1 MPSGFPVMILTSPSI
16 IEGGVTGNT
25 VIFYI
30 GSYVADQ
37 TASWQGGTNVRV
49 NLTGT
54 TYRTVIFN
62 SNGGTGSMSN
72 QVANIPT
79 ALTSNAFT
87 RVGYTFNNWN
97 TAANGSGVSYAN
109 GATYS
114 FAADV
119 TLYAQWTANP
129 THTVTYANG
138 GGTGTLPTQSPV
150 SEGASFTVASG
161 ATLTRAGFTFA
172 GWHDGTN
179 PYAAGA
185 SYTMGTSNVT
195 LTAQWTANPTHT
207 VTYANGGGTGT
218 LPTQSPVSE
227 GASFTVASGATL
239 TRAGFTFA
247 GWHDG
252 TNPYAAGASYTMG
265 TSNVTLT
272 AQWTA
277 NPTHTVTYA
286 NGGGT
291 GTLPTQSPVSEG
303 ASFTVAS
310 GATLTRA
317 GFTFAGWHDGTNP
330 YAAGASYTMGT
341 SNVTLTA
348 QWTANPTH
356 TVTYANGGGTG
367 TLPTQSPVSEGASF
381 TVASGAT
388 LTRAGFTFAGWHDG
402 TNPYAAGASYTMGTS
417 NVTLTAQWTANPTHT
432 VTYANGGGTGTLPTQ
447 SPVSEGASFTVA
459 SGATLTRA
467 GFTFAGWHDG
477 TNPYAAGASYTM
489 GTSNV
494 TLTAQWTANPTH
506 TVTYANGGGTGT
518 LPTQSPVSEGAS
530 FTVASGAT
538 LTRAGFTFAGW
549 HDGTN
554 PYAAGASYTMGTSNV
569 TLTAQ
574 WTPLDSYTVTFNAN
588 GGTGTMAPQVSN
600 VAANLTLN
608 SFTRAG
614 YTFNGWNTNADGTS
628 GTNYADGASYPFTA
642 NVTLYAK
649 WTALPSYT
657 VTFNANGGTGTMA
670 PQVSN
675 VAANLTLN
683 SFTRTGY
690 TFNGWNTNADGTS
703 GTNYADGASY
713 PFTANVTL
721 YAKWT
726 ALPSYTVTFN
736 ANGGTGTMAPQV
748 SNVAA
753 NLTLNSFTRTGY
765 TFNGWNTNA
774 DGTSGTN
781 YADGASYPFT
791 ANVTLY
797 AKWTALPSYTVTFNA
812 NGGTGTMAPQVSNVA
827 ANLTLNSFTRTG
839 YTFNGWNTNADG
851 TSGTNYADGA
861 SYPFTANVTLYAKW
875 TANPTHTVTLRQR
888 WRHGHTAH
896 SEPSLRRS
904 ELHRGIGRDPHASW
918 FHALPAGMTAPT
930 RMRRVPATPWVPAM

>member
-1 MPSGFPVMILTSPSI
+1 MDSQPDPYRDLRQRWRHGHTTHSEPSLRRSELHRGIRCDPH
-16 IEGGVTGNT
+16 
-25 VIFYI
+25 
-30 GSYVADQ
+30 
-37 TASWQGGTNVRV
+37 ASWFH
-49 NLTGT
+49 L
-54 TYRTVIFN
+54 
-62 SNGGTGSMSN
+62 S
-72 QVANIPT
+72 
-79 ALTSNAFT
+79 
-87 RVGYTFNNWN
+87 
-97 TAANGSGVSYAN
+97 
-109 GATYS
+109 
-114 FAADV
+114 
-119 TLYAQWTANP
+119 
-129 THTVTYANG
+129 
-138 GGTGTLPTQSPV
+138 
-150 SEGASFTVASG
+150 
-161 ATLTRAGFTFA
+161 

-195 LTAQWTANPTHT
+195 LTAQWTPLDSYT
-207 VTYANGGGTGT
+207 VTFNANGGTGT
-218 LPTQSPVSE
+218 MAPQVSNV
-227 GASFTVASGATL
+227 AANLTLNSFTRTGY
-239 TRAGFTFA
+239 TFN
-247 GWHDG
+247 GWNTNADG
-252 TNPYAAGASYTMG
+252 TSGTNYADGASYPFTA
-265 TSNVTLT
+265 NVTLY
-272 AQWTA
+272 AKWTA
-277 NPTHTVTYA
+277 LPSYTVTFNA
-286 NGGGT
+286 NGGT
-291 GTLPTQSPVSEG
+291 GTMAPQVSNV
-303 ASFTVAS
+303 AANLTLNSFTRT
-310 GATLTRA
+310 GYTFNGWNTQA
-317 GFTFAGWHDGTNP
+317 GGGGTN
-330 YAAGASYTMGT
+330 YADGASYPFTA
-341 SNVTLTA
+341 NVTLYA
-348 QWTANPTH
+348 KWTALPSY
-356 TVTYANGGGTG
+356 TVTFNANGGTG
-367 TLPTQSPVSEGASF
+367 TMAPQVSNVAANLTLNSF
-381 TVASGAT
+381 TRTGY
-388 LTRAGFTFAGWHDG
+388 TFNGWNTNADG
-402 TNPYAAGASYTMGTS
+402 TSGTNYADGASYPFTA
-417 NVTLTAQWTANPTHT
+417 NVTLYAKWTANPTHT

-608 SFTRAG
+608 SFTRTG
-614 YTFNGWNTNADGTS
+614 YTFNGWNTHADGTSGTNYADGASYPFTANVTLYAKWTALPSYTVTFNANGGTGTMAPQVSNVAANLTLNSFTRTGYTFNGWNTHADGTS

-765 TFNGWNTNA
+765 TFNGWNTQA
-774 DGTSGTN
+774 EAAPARTML
-781 YADGASYPFT
+781 T
-791 ANVTLY
+791 A
-797 AKWTALPSYTVTFNA
+797 
-812 NGGTGTMAPQVSNVA
+812 
-827 ANLTLNSFTRTG
+827 R
-839 YTFNGWNTNADG
+839 
-851 TSGTNYADGA
+851 
-861 SYPFTANVTLYAKW
+861 
-875 TANPTHTVTLRQR
+875 
-888 WRHGHTAH
+888 
-896 SEPSLRRS
+896 
-904 ELHRGIGRDPHASW
+904 
-918 FHALPAGMTAPT
+918 
-930 RMRRVPATPWVPAM
+930 ATPSPRTLPCMPSGRLCPPTL